1 MSDDDTLTEVVVEEA
16 QEHVDVEGLIDGD
29 SIQDQIDPTAVGE
42 AAGARVGETAGRRLG
57 ESIGRQI
64 HEALSDIDEET
75 SPREILSNLQRAV
88 ADGISQAVAES
99 REGGSA
105 LASIADVFENQA
117 LRERLTETITGGEDE
132 SEADTDDGDDADVDA
147 GESEQEGVDESEREG
162 ADEGSPAETDV
173 DENGEPGEEA
183 PAAEIDF
190 DELDVDDV
198 EELRV
203 ETLEEFLE
211 TISYRELQSIAKE
224 VDVTAN
230 LSREE
235 MTEEIVATVSDES
248 AA

>member
-1 MSDDDTLTEVVVEEA
+1 MSNDDTLTEVVVEEA
-16 QEHVDVEGLIDGD
+16 QENVDVEALIDGE

-75 SPREILSNLQRAV
+75 SPREIVSNLQHAIGE
-88 ADGISQAVAES
+88 GISQAVAES
-99 REGGSA
+99 REGGSV
-105 LASIADVFENQA
+105 LASIADVFENEA
-117 LRERLTETITGGEDE
+117 LRERVTETITGGDGESEDE
-132 SEADTDDGDDADVDA
+132 SDDEDDADLDA
-147 GESEQEGVDESEREG
+147 DESGQEG
-162 ADEGSPAETDV
+162 ADEGEAAETGA
-173 DENGEPGEEA
+173 DEDGESTAEGM
-183 PAAEIDF
+183 AAEIDF
-190 DELDVDDV
+190 EDLDVDDV
-198 EELRV
+198 DELRE